1 MKLPK
6 IFYYK
11 KGATQRKLSYGYA
24 LTKLKPCLI
33 ILLLFY
39 CLASIKISMTIIKLL
54 HAVMHELLKVV
65 IFWIA
70 FLFLNGKI
78 FKQIYLIIIALSM
91 QAQVSWS
98 VMASSAYIEVLCP
111 IHWKICQTA
120 GWPFHPYSLSCLDS
134 PVMRIAWSILVYNL
148 VILLL
153 IKASIVCSI
162 RLTTFD
168 MVKSLISSGRKELER
183 ISAGNKVKLVS

>member
-6 IFYYK
+6 IFYSK
-11 KGATQRKLSYGYA
+11 KGATQPKLSYGYA

-70 FLFLNGKI
+70 FLFRNGKI

-98 VMASSAYIEVLCP
+98 VMVSLAYIEVLCP
-111 IHWKICQTA
+111 IH
-120 GWPFHPYSLSCLDS
+120 
-134 PVMRIAWSILVYNL
+134 
-148 VILLL
+148 
-153 IKASIVCSI
+153 
-162 RLTTFD
+162 
-168 MVKSLISSGRKELER
+168 
-183 ISAGNKVKLVS
+183 